1 MRNRGAE
8 VEEFSAFIV
17 VVETYRFLGRSFG
30 AFLRRGFMTMLSAAV
45 ALFFAFYDSLL
56 NFPPEVFRA
65 ILAGL
70 IGLTLLFA
78 VHFIIGWHRYALGPE
93 IQGEQ
98 RMRHAVT
105 YIRATLVIGALTLI
119 PLCGALAAAA
129 VLGPAVS
136 VPAAAL
142 GAFLFASVI
151 GKYAL
156 AWPAAAMGRR
166 HVLRHGWV
174 MSSGLVPQLV
184 LTILLTSGL
193 FDAAAGG
200 VLYAAFELETPPA
213 FVPPLAFGAS
223 LLVLLGITAGAT
235 ALSFAYRWRLR
246 QDNSHWWR
254 HAG

>member
-1 MRNRGAE
+1 

-30 AFLRRGFMTMLSAAV
+30 AFLRRGLMTLLCAAIAIFL
-45 ALFFAFYDSLL
+45 ALYDIEL
-56 NFPPEVFRA
+56 NLPPEVLQAA
-65 ILAGL
+65 IAGFAGL
-70 IGLTLLFA
+70 SLLFA
-78 VHFIIGWHRYALGPE
+78 VHFVIGWHRYALGPE
-93 IQGEQ
+93 VEETQVW
-98 RMRHAVT
+98 RYTVT
-105 YIRATLVIGALTLI
+105 YIRATLVIAALVVIPLAGALT
-119 PLCGALAAAA
+119 AAA

-136 VPAAAL
+136 LPAAVL
-142 GAFLFASVI
+142 GVFLIATVI
-151 GKYAL
+151 GKFAL

-184 LTILLTSGL
+184 LTVLLTSGP

-200 VLYAAFELETPPA
+200 LLYASAELPPA
-213 FVPPLAFGAS
+213 FLGPLAFGAA
-223 LLVLLGITAGAT
+223 LMVLLGMTAGAT